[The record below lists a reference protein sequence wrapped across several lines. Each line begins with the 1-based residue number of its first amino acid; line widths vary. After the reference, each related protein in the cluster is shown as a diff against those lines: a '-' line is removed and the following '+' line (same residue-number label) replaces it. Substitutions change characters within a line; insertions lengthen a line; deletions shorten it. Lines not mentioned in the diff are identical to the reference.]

1 MGQSFKNICFHSG
14 CEFVISQIF
23 RYLYKMKSVFPATY
37 STLCPVALSA
47 LISVRY
53 KLENVRCKFLVRGVG
68 DTYMVEAS
76 GIQFILRV
84 YRSTHRSLLHIIG
97 EIKLLQALKEAKVS
111 ISYPI
116 TDSLGEAIQKLE
128 AVEGERYAVLFSFA
142 HGRVIRSLN
151 ENQLRVLGNEM
162 ARFHNISSTI
172 KLEEERWN
180 FDLDTTVFK
189 PLAQL
194 RSAFKENVE
203 EYTWLCEMAYHVE
216 KKMSQVN
223 TSEFSKGYCHFD
235 FLPKNFHFDNDTV
248 TFFDFDFMGY
258 GWLVNDIMSFW
269 QHLMLDVYTGRTTQQ
284 AADDS
289 YRIFLEGYRLNRAIR
304 EQELAVIPYLSLGFW
319 LFYMGF
325 HTTHDQF
332 SVFSQPPHL
341 NFYIGF
347 LKHITEKYYSE

>member
-1 MGQSFKNICFHSG
+1 
-14 CEFVISQIF
+14 
-23 RYLYKMKSVFPATY
+23 
-37 STLCPVALSA
+37 
-47 LISVRY
+47 
-53 KLENVRCKFLVRGVG
+53 
-68 DTYMVEAS
+68 
-76 GIQFILRV
+76 
-84 YRSTHRSLLHIIG
+84 
-97 EIKLLQALKEAKVS
+97 
-111 ISYPI
+111 
-116 TDSLGEAIQKLE
+116 
-128 AVEGERYAVLFSFA
+128 
-142 HGRVIRSLN
+142 
-151 ENQLRVLGNEM
+151 
-162 ARFHNISSTI
+162 
-172 KLEEERWN
+172 
-180 FDLDTTVFK
+180 
-189 PLAQL
+189 
-194 RSAFKENVE
+194 
-203 EYTWLCEMAYHVE
+203 
-216 KKMSQVN
+216 
-223 TSEFSKGYCHFD
+223 
-235 FLPKNFHFDNDTV
+235 DNDTV